1 MSSSNVCPQLIAA
14 ENVFSLLRSA
24 FAFLVSAPSIFAST
38 RAISR
43 WTDETETRA
52 GGFLELFFLPAGIF
66 DITLLLIGLPLL
78 THRFAAGSA

>member
-52 GGFLELFFLPAGIF
+52 GGFLELFLPAGIF
-66 DITLLLIGLPLL
+66 DIKLLLIGLPLL